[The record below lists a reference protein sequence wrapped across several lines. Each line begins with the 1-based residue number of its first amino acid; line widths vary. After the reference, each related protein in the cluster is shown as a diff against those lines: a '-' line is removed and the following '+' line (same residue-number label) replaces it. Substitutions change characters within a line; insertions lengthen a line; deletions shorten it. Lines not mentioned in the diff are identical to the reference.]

1 VIPDKKVPES
11 RTQRRLSQQL
21 TTIACPYQERPRIRM
36 LSDVTDNF
44 VTIFEFNNN
53 ATKGE
58 YLECSV
64 RELYTRVYEDIYIK
78 GNIED
83 SELR

>member
-1 VIPDKKVPES
+1 
-11 RTQRRLSQQL
+11 
-21 TTIACPYQERPRIRM
+21 M

-83 SELR
+83 SELRECLWLEYMACAALYGWCLE

>member
-1 VIPDKKVPES
+1 
-11 RTQRRLSQQL
+11 
-21 TTIACPYQERPRIRM
+21 M